1 MKDTIF
7 IVSAELMS
15 ESDLALAGEEYRNP
29 LLTWVKIVF
38 ADSKPN
44 ANNQGIKVDEFP
56 NLIKSM
62 AYMPIKANYKAESGL
77 EGHDEAQQIGVI
89 KSGQQQADKV
99 LAIGALYNDEQPQ
112 VVEYFKNEFSNG
124 GRVDF
129 SWEIRYKDSL
139 LENGVEWLKQVT
151 TKAVTAVKNPAY
163 QGRTPLLS
171 ISTDDLIKAID
182 EELKSRGVM
191 VQEV

>member
-1 MKDTIF
+1 MKETKF

-15 ESDLALAGEEYRNP
+15 ENDLALAGEEYKNP
-29 LLTWVKIVF
+29 LLTWIKMIF

-44 ANNQGIKVDEFP
+44 SNNQGINVDEFP

-62 AYMPIKANYKAESGL
+62 SYMPIKAQYTAESGL
-77 EGHDEAQQIGVI
+77 GGHDDAVQIGVI
-89 KSGQQQADKV
+89 KAGQQQADKV
-99 LAIGALYNDEQPQ
+99 LAVGALYNDEHPQ
-112 VVEYFKNEFSNG
+112 VVEYFKNEFASG

-129 SWEIRYKDSL
+129 SWEIRYKDSAID
-139 LENGVEWLKQVT
+139 NGTEWLKQVT

-182 EELKSRGVM
+182 EELKSRGITV
-191 VQEV
+191 